1 MTIYNFPSHEIYEF
15 PTLIDD
21 PTKKRIIVEVTENP
35 AGIYSQILFC
45 IDTEVV
51 DVNTDSIAI
60 DDETI
65 FGNYLFLHPIAGLKR
80 KLIYS
85 ELPSMATLESNEI
98 KRKERN
104 EYQKLWIRKKRKKHI
119 KPVMCKQCDQ
129 FFLPK
134 RSTAVFCSSKCR
146 LQCHRA
152 NKSPAPSAPVGNTK

>member
-1 MTIYNFPSHEIYEF
+1 MTRYNFPSHNIFEF

-35 AGIYSQILFC
+35 AGLFSQILFC

-51 DVNTDSIAI
+51 DVNTDSIAV

-65 FGNYLFLHPIAGLKR
+65 FGNYMFLHPIAGLKR

-85 ELPSMATLESNEI
+85 ELPNFAHLLADEV
-98 KRKERN
+98 KRIEKN

-152 NKSPAPSAPVGNTK
+152 NKSPAPS

>member
-1 MTIYNFPSHEIYEF
+1 MTRYNFPSHNIFEF

-35 AGIYSQILFC
+35 AGLFSQILFC

-51 DVNTDSIAI
+51 DVNTDSIAV
-60 DDETI
+60 DDDTI
-65 FGNYLFLHPIAGLKR
+65 FGNYMFLHPIAGLKR

-85 ELPSMATLESNEI
+85 ELPSMARLERNEI
-98 KRKERN
+98 ERKARN
-104 EYQKLWIRKKRKKHI
+104 EYQKQWIRKKREKHI

-152 NKSPAPSAPVGNTK
+152 SKSPAAS